1 MIGNSKKII
10 MIFAATVGVS
20 IFLVWGAYAVNF
32 PRHISTSQDVWAQ
45 FGDYFGGVLNPL
57 LSFFALLAL
66 LATIQSQQ
74 HERGEND
81 RRHKAQM
88 FDTRL
93 FQLLSL
99 SHDAVASIKYIQTDE
114 LGLPIDEF
122 EGHRAV
128 AHSLNMLQENYLYK
142 VTRVEPKLMY
152 HSLRPEFLNW
162 KAIYWSGVASYVES
176 MLFVLRYAVDKAD
189 DEASL
194 QFALRA
200 TFAQMSADEKLLL
213 FYVMVFTPNS
223 TIFLQ
228 GDVLSEF
235 LSGATQDD
243 LLLYRD
249 TLLQSAVL
257 ARISS
262 ASSAGSMM

>member
-1 MIGNSKKII
+1 MRGNSKKII
-10 MIFAATVGVS
+10 LIFAATAGVS
-20 IFLVWGAYAVNF
+20 VFLVWGAYALNF

-45 FGDYFGGVLNPL
+45 FGDYFGGILNPL

-74 HERGEND
+74 HERDEAD

-99 SHDAVASIKYIQTDE
+99 SHDAVASIKYVHTDE
-114 LGLPIDEF
+114 LGLPIAEF

-128 AHSLNMLQENYLYK
+128 AHALNRLQDDYLYT

-152 HSLRPEFLNW
+152 HSLHPVFLNW
-162 KAIYWSGVASYVES
+162 KAKYWSGVASYVES
-176 MLFVLRYAVDKAD
+176 MLFVLWYAIDKPD
-189 DEASL
+189 SKDSS

-200 TFAQMSADEKLLL
+200 TFSQMSADEKLLL
-213 FYVMVFTPNS
+213 FYVMIFSPN
-223 TIFLQ
+223 TKILLQ
-228 GDVLSEF
+228 GDIVSEF
-235 LSGATQDD
+235 LAGATQDD

-257 ARISS
+257 ARIS
-262 ASSAGSMM
+262 AARTA